1 MVYTRTNLLCW
12 NCSLNQVDIKVFPAF
27 LRYVPYQ
34 SDALR
39 RQIINMIVNR
49 LYEASEKGDWDPYV
63 TQPNHMPNFGP
74 CFVGIID
81 MHRRTRRSTSKPW
94 KVRVE
99 YVQMRCTC
107 IRLTSQLHVC

>member
-1 MVYTRTNLLCW
+1 MTIAVPDMVYARTNLLCW

-49 LYEASEKGDWDPYV
+49 LYEASEKGIGNLMSRNL
-63 TQPNHMPNFGP
+63 TTCQ
-74 CFVGIID
+74 
-81 MHRRTRRSTSKPW
+81 TSVPALL
-94 KVRVE
+94 V
-99 YVQMRCTC
+99 
-107 IRLTSQLHVC
+107 L